1 MRHLAAALVL
11 LAAGLSPTAARA
23 VDLSGDWVI
32 DKPAFRQQL
41 NRVMAEFVARMPAD
55 VADRL
60 RAQGVDPA
68 EMISTDAMSEADRY
82 SVAFLKDGTI
92 KLTDL
97 APEDESGGEDG
108 AEALP
113 PDDEAGSG
121 PAGDDGEGDLEGEGS
136 DQASMSGQ
144 WQLDGSTLHVEL
156 PQGDSMRNLE
166 GTVKGDRIELH
177 PVADPDDPDMA
188 QFAGFTVPLIRKR

>member
-1 MRHLAAALVL
+1 M
-11 LAAGLSPTAARA
+11 
-23 VDLSGDWVI
+23 I